1 MRLQGHA
8 PLTPLYARTLPPR
21 VLGPAED
28 CGWVA
33 EVSSESK
40 GGGPACGRELGDPL
54 RSLERLFAPRRHFC
68 YYVLTS
74 VSFFI
79 YFRFLMW

>member
-1 MRLQGHA
+1 MRPQGHA
-8 PLTPLYARTLPPR
+8 PLTPLYACTLPPR

-54 RSLERLFAPRRHFC
+54 RSLERLSSHLA
-68 YYVLTS
+68 VIS
-74 VSFFI
+74 VIVCWPLFLSSFILDF
-79 YFRFLMW
+79 